1 MIFYCS
7 LWTKGSK
14 KKKLLLDDFCWL
26 KPDRCRFRAQL
37 WPAAGPAGVRFY
49 FEPIGQRRNG
59 TERTM
64 RAGACLQPAYD
75 QASGFCHK
83 MSSATAR
90 GSFCCCF
97 SEHGS

>member
-49 FEPIGQRRNG
+49 FEPIGQRWNG
-59 TERTM
+59 TERNE
-64 RAGACLQPAYD
+64 RCEQAPACSLPMTKL
-75 QASGFCHK
+75 QASAT
-83 MSSATAR
+83 SSDGNGYIPVR
-90 GSFCCCF
+90 
-97 SEHGS
+97 